1 MFVNYLRSLYNIR
14 RSSNIH
20 DIILSIKMKIY
31 LKGLHKLSR
40 YKKSFDK
47 SFIHP
52 IFKKFIYKVNFH
64 LIKLKSLFSRKV
76 HTHILYIA
84 KANMRFDKLIIFIK
98 TVLYHKEFSDMSFKA
113 ILINRWR
120 FYLQIKRISKQKLK
134 ILQENMN
141 NVYLNMADEFMGE
154 TANSMKNNVF
164 ENMVNF
170 ETPQKIIKNF
180 NNKSSKSTQKII
192 KISRQIEYV
201 DKEVEQGVEIRKIEE
216 VEFKEIIEDEKIDY

>member
-1 MFVNYLRSLYNIR
+1 M
-14 RSSNIH
+14 
-20 DIILSIKMKIY
+20 
-31 LKGLHKLSR
+31 
-40 YKKSFDK
+40 
-47 SFIHP
+47 
-52 IFKKFIYKVNFH
+52 
-64 LIKLKSLFSRKV
+64 

>member
-1 MFVNYLRSLYNIR
+1 
-14 RSSNIH
+14 
-20 DIILSIKMKIY
+20 
-31 LKGLHKLSR
+31 
-40 YKKSFDK
+40 
-47 SFIHP
+47 
-52 IFKKFIYKVNFH
+52 
-64 LIKLKSLFSRKV
+64 
-76 HTHILYIA
+76 
-84 KANMRFDKLIIFIK
+84 
-98 TVLYHKEFSDMSFKA
+98 
-113 ILINRWR
+113 
-120 FYLQIKRISKQKLK
+120 
-134 ILQENMN
+134 MN

>member
-1 MFVNYLRSLYNIR
+1 
-14 RSSNIH
+14 
-20 DIILSIKMKIY
+20 
-31 LKGLHKLSR
+31 
-40 YKKSFDK
+40 
-47 SFIHP
+47 
-52 IFKKFIYKVNFH
+52 
-64 LIKLKSLFSRKV
+64 
-76 HTHILYIA
+76 
-84 KANMRFDKLIIFIK
+84 
-98 TVLYHKEFSDMSFKA
+98 MSFKA

-216 VEFKEIIEDEKIDY
+216 VERLITKENFKKGVLL

>member
-1 MFVNYLRSLYNIR
+1 
-14 RSSNIH
+14 
-20 DIILSIKMKIY
+20 
-31 LKGLHKLSR
+31 
-40 YKKSFDK
+40 
-47 SFIHP
+47 
-52 IFKKFIYKVNFH
+52 
-64 LIKLKSLFSRKV
+64 
-76 HTHILYIA
+76 
-84 KANMRFDKLIIFIK
+84 
-98 TVLYHKEFSDMSFKA
+98 MSFKA

>member
-1 MFVNYLRSLYNIR
+1 
-14 RSSNIH
+14 
-20 DIILSIKMKIY
+20 
-31 LKGLHKLSR
+31 
-40 YKKSFDK
+40 
-47 SFIHP
+47 
-52 IFKKFIYKVNFH
+52 
-64 LIKLKSLFSRKV
+64 
-76 HTHILYIA
+76 
-84 KANMRFDKLIIFIK
+84 
-98 TVLYHKEFSDMSFKA
+98 
-113 ILINRWR
+113 
-120 FYLQIKRISKQKLK
+120 
-134 ILQENMN
+134 
-141 NVYLNMADEFMGE
+141 MADEFMGE

>member
-1 MFVNYLRSLYNIR
+1 M
-14 RSSNIH
+14 
-20 DIILSIKMKIY
+20 
-31 LKGLHKLSR
+31 
-40 YKKSFDK
+40 
-47 SFIHP
+47 
-52 IFKKFIYKVNFH
+52 
-64 LIKLKSLFSRKV
+64 

-216 VEFKEIIEDEKIDY
+216 VKGFEEVEVKEIEIIEEEKIDY